1 MAEESAIDDE
11 DVAED
16 EMGDLEETLAETQP
30 KKNHGPGFRL
40 GLIFGLLA
48 GAAAATLF
56 APPTG
61 EAERTPLTPDQPF
74 APPPEPG
81 IEPSDRLRAVLERVR
96 SRMEDASAEAHEA
109 SREAEEKLRTRYSEL
124 TEPPKA

>member
-1 MAEESAIDDE
+1 MAEERAIDDGN
-11 DVAED
+11 VIED
-16 EMGDLEETLAETQP
+16 EIEEIEEALAEEQP

-61 EAERTPLTPDQPF
+61 EDERTPIAPDQPF

-109 SREAEEKLRTRYSEL
+109 SRETEEKLRARYSEL